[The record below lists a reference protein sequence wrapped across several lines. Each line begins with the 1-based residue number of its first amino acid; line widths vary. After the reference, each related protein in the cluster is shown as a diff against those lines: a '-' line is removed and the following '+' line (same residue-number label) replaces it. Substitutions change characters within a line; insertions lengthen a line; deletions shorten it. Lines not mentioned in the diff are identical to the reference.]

1 MIVRA
6 LLQDEGKLVYCDAG
20 DIPVEVND
28 YVVLNTTRGPELARV
43 IVTDIGEVDNLPKS
57 LPKIGRQAEPEDF
70 AKNDQNRQREQEALD
85 RCRKLVATLGLKM
98 KPLAAHCN
106 LDRRHLT
113 VYFSA
118 QARVDFRELVRKLS
132 QKLKTRV
139 ELRQVSPR
147 EEARLMG
154 GVGRCGRLLCCQ
166 SLPGEFTP
174 VSIKMAKEQGL
185 SLNPIKISG
194 LCGRLLCCLNYENAQ
209 YIAMKE
215 KMPQVNHEVSTPSG
229 KAKVI
234 GVNPLKAMVT
244 VKFDDQS
251 VRELSLDELA

>member
-1 MIVRA
+1 MIVRV
-6 LLQDEGKLVYCDAG
+6 LLQAEGKLVYGDAG
-20 DIPVEVND
+20 DIALKVND
-28 YVVLNTTRGPELARV
+28 YVVLNTTRGPEMARV
-43 IVTDIGEVDNLPKS
+43 IAVDIPGVDSLPKS
-57 LPKIGRQAEPEDF
+57 LPKIARRAEAEDYD
-70 AKNDQNRQREQEALD
+70 KNNQNRQREQEALE
-85 RCRKLVATLGLKM
+85 RCQKLVATLGLKM

-106 LDRRHLT
+106 LDGKRLT

-118 QARVDFRELVRKLS
+118 QSRVDFRELVRKLS

-147 EEARLMG
+147 EETRLMG

-166 SLPGEFTP
+166 SFPGEFTP

-209 YIAMKE
+209 YLAMKE
-215 KMPQVNHEVSTPSG
+215 KMPRLNQEVSTPSG

-234 GVNPLKAMVT
+234 GINPLKARVT
-244 VKFDDQS
+244 VKFDDLS
-251 VRELSLDELA
+251 TRELSLDELA

>member
-1 MIVRA
+1 MIVRVH
-6 LLQDEGKLVYCDAG
+6 LQAEGKLSYCDAG
-20 DIPVEVND
+20 DIPVKVDD
-28 YVVLNTTRGPELARV
+28 YVVVDTKRGPELARV
-43 IVTDIGEVDNLPKS
+43 IAADVQEGDRLPKS
-57 LPKIGRQAEPEDF
+57 LPKIARQAEPEDF
-70 AKNDQNRQREQEALD
+70 DKNDQNRQREQEALD
-85 RCRKLVATLGLKM
+85 RCRKLVDTLGLKM

-106 LDRRHLT
+106 LDGRRLT

-118 QARVDFRELVRKLS
+118 QSRIDFRELVRRLS
-132 QKLKTRV
+132 QNLKTRV

-147 EEARLMG
+147 EETRLMG
-154 GVGRCGRLLCCQ
+154 GVGKCGRLLCCRA
-166 SLPGEFTP
+166 LPGEFTP

-194 LCGRLLCCLNYENAQ
+194 LCGRLLCCLNYENVQ

-215 KMPQVNHEVSTPSG
+215 KMPQVNQEVSTPTG

-244 VKFDDQS
+244 VKFEDQS
-251 VRELSLDELA
+251 IRELSLDELA

>member
-6 LLQDEGKLVYCDAG
+6 LLQAEGKLVYCDAG
-20 DIPVEVND
+20 DTAVKVND
-28 YVVLNTTRGPELARV
+28 FVVLNTMRGPELVRV
-43 IVTDIGEVDNLPKS
+43 IAVDLPEVDKLPSS
-57 LPKIGRQAEPEDF
+57 LPKIARQADAEDF
-70 AKNDQNRQREQEALD
+70 AKNDQNRQREEEALEK
-85 RCRKLVATLGLKM
+85 CRQLVATLGLKM

-106 LDRRHLT
+106 LEGRRLT

-118 QARVDFRELVRKLS
+118 QARVDFRQLVQKLS

-147 EEARLMG
+147 DEARMMG

-166 SLPGEFTP
+166 SFPGEFTP

-209 YIAMKE
+209 YLAMKE
-215 KMPQVNHEVSTPSG
+215 KMPRLNQEVSTPSG
-229 KAKVI
+229 KAKVT
-234 GVNPLKAMVT
+234 GLNPLKARVT
-244 VKFDDQS
+244 VKFEDQS
-251 VRELSLDELA
+251 VRELSLDELT